1 MGKQLTLKQ
10 FKSGIKFKFKDQQG
24 KLSNETYYYKKFDFG
39 NMDST
44 EVVVITDIK
53 LNNDRWLE
61 FERVTKSSFT
71 VSDWI
76 VNKKVKSRINFID
89 CVVV

>member
-1 MGKQLTLKQ
+1 MRKQLTLKQ
-10 FKSGIKFKFKDQQG
+10 FKSGTKFKFKDQQG
-24 KLSNETYYYKKFDFG
+24 KLSSETYYYKKFGFKD
-39 NMDST
+39 MDSI

-53 LNNDRWLE
+53 LSNDRWLE

-71 VSDWI
+71 VSNWMI
-76 VNKKVKSRINFID
+76 NKKVKSRIDLID